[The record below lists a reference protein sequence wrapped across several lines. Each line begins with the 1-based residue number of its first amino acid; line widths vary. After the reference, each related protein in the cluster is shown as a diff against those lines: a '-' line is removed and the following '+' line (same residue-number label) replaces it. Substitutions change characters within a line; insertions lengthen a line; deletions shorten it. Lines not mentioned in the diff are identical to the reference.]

1 MFRDIATLTVG
12 ATLCL
17 SQMLIQFQ
25 GAEPNIAMLTA
36 GVGLLTSY
44 PLLKLGDKR
53 ADEGNDVAKTRPD
66 PRHLS

>member
-1 MFRDIATLTVG
+1 MFRDIATLTIG
-12 ATLCL
+12 ATLCF
-17 SQMLIQFQ
+17 SQVILQFQ

-53 ADEGNDVAKTRPD
+53 ADEGNHVAKDRPD
-66 PRHLS
+66 PHNL